1 MISASARSRNAV
13 LALVLAVLAATP
25 AWSQPKNVEVE
36 PIRCWWRTT
45 TGAIRTGESFSLIL
59 TCAVLENDTV
69 QVVPDESRLSSAVI
83 QLAPFE
89 MVGGSHPTD
98 LRTAD
103 RRFFQYEYIIRI
115 INPDFIG
122 RYVRIPDLLLHYR
135 VNSRLSGNTSVQG
148 RDNTYLLPTITLP
161 VMSLVPP
168 DTPDIRDGAT
178 ESFTVPESLGVR
190 ARVLQVTAITLAIL
204 GVVMIVVALFRAA
217 QRARR
222 AARVERPPLG
232 DFAVARLAV
241 RELAGTRR
249 GVDAEGWTPALIN
262 RALSATRIAAAAA
275 LGRSVSQRLVAR
287 GSADSGEGRVV
298 KAGWRGKTAV
308 ISSAV
313 VASDVNGVSARYPE
327 FQDALQAFTTAQYGR
342 DGNVDRTALDAA
354 LSSASD
360 AARRVSRTLMWPRP
374 QLVRMLARITGRTTE
389 PAGARDQHA

>member
-1 MISASARSRNAV
+1 MIIAPARCRHAA
-13 LALVLAVLAATP
+13 LALLLVAAPATP
-25 AWSQPKNVEVE
+25 ARSQPKNVEVE

-45 TGAIRTGESFSLIL
+45 TGAIRTGETFSLIL
-59 TCAVLENDTV
+59 TCAVLDNDAV

-89 MVGGSHPTD
+89 MVGGNHPTD

-161 VMSLVPP
+161 VVSMVPP

-178 ESFTVPESLGVR
+178 ESFSISESLGVR
-190 ARVLQVTAITLAIL
+190 ARVLQVAAITLAIL
-204 GVVMIVVALFRAA
+204 GGVMTVVALYRLA

-222 AARVERPPLG
+222 ATRVERPPLG
-232 DFAVARLAV
+232 AHAVARLAV
-241 RELAGTRR
+241 RELADTRR
-249 GVDAEGWTPALIN
+249 EVEREGWNPALLD

-275 LGRSVSQRLVAR
+275 LGKAVTQRLVSR
-287 GSADSGEGRVV
+287 GDAEAGEGRLV
-298 KAGWRGKTAV
+298 RTRRRKTAV
-308 ISSAV
+308 VSSAV
-313 VASDVNGVSARYPE
+313 VSSEINGLSTRYPE
-327 FQDALQAFTTAQYGR
+327 FHDSLQAFTTVQYSR
-342 DGNVDRTALDAA
+342 NGNMDRTALDAA
-354 LSSASD
+354 LANASD
-360 AARRVSRTLMWPRP
+360 AARRVSRGLAWPRP
-374 QLVRMLARITGRTTE
+374 QIGRLVARLTGRN
-389 PAGARDQHA
+389 PHAAGAVDLRA